1 MELSK
6 INSRFGIL
14 LSAAFVVIGAI
25 YSLPHIIHVH
35 ELAKQGQPYFAW
47 TQEGSFDMFNVHAAR
62 YQGLIDG
69 DGWLKYDD
77 TAEYQGGPSVWPL
90 LSAAIFAPFMWLT
103 KSVST
108 TIIITDGLF
117 AMLIFGAWFWLFSNL
132 LANRPAALFSAFVL
146 MLFPQ
151 LPLLIPPSSLDEFRQ
166 IINPWYDVTYWRREA
181 FIPAA
186 PFFIM
191 GVYFIYQLVA
201 KIKHQRRHMVWA
213 GVSYG
218 LLFYFYFYFWSYL
231 TVVLGLLFLA
241 MLLIKRRI
249 AAWRIFSAGLIG
261 LLVSGLF
268 WLNQYELMQLPQY
281 QEIIERGGL
290 EVGQA
295 FRFGLWKTYFLYAG
309 MAGLALWFGRKLKSP
324 VASILVAVL
333 LAANIIVLNIQ
344 LITGFNV
351 QSDHWP
357 TRVFLLSVGISW
369 VVIAFYTYQYFEP
382 YLSRFRRVLPV
393 LGIII
398 SIALVSNVVYR
409 QFSVERTQAAKY
421 TVDNS
426 LLKAYNWMRENLPA
440 GSVVATPALA
450 TNIDLPVFTNHKLFM
465 ARSQTS
471 IASEQEIISRML
483 ITYKLFA
490 LKPSAIAEALAKTEG
505 ILYFFTARYE
515 NRALDRYLDPEKY
528 HDFSI
533 PPELLA
539 DILSRYQELSVPNKL
554 PYRLD
559 YLFVGPAERALGV
572 AEAALSDYKLL
583 YNTDGIQIYKYE

>member
-1 MELSK
+1 MEPRK
-6 INSRFGIL
+6 FNKRFKIL
-14 LSAAFVVIGAI
+14 LSVAFLVIGVV
-25 YSLPHIIHVH
+25 YSLPHLIRAH
-35 ELAKQGQPYFAW
+35 ELARQSRPYFAW
-47 TQEGSFDMFNVHAAR
+47 TQAGSFDMFNVHAAR

-77 TAEYQGGPSVWPL
+77 TYEHQGGPSVWPL

-117 AMLIFGAWFWLFSNL
+117 AMLIFGAWFWLFSHL
-132 LANRPAALFSAFVL
+132 LANRPAALFSAFIL

-151 LPLLIPPSSLDEFRQ
+151 LPLLIPPSSLAEFKQ

-186 PFFIM
+186 AFFIM
-191 GVYFIYQLVA
+191 SIYFIHQLVA
-201 KIKHQRRHMVWA
+201 KIEYKRRLIILA

-218 LLFYFYFYFWSYL
+218 LLFYFYFYFWSYI

-241 MLLIKRRI
+241 MLAVKRQD
-249 AAWRIFSAGLIG
+249 AAWRIASAGLIG

-268 WLNQYELMQLPQY
+268 WLNQYELAQLPQY

-290 EVGQA
+290 EVGRA
-295 FRFGLWKTYFLYAG
+295 FRFSLWKTYALYGG
-309 MAGLALWFGRKLKSP
+309 MAGLALWFGRQLKSQP
-324 VASILVAVL
+324 ASILVAAL

-344 LITGFNV
+344 LIAGFNV

-369 VVIAFYTYQYFEP
+369 VVIAYYVYQYFEP
-382 YLSRFRRVLPV
+382 YLSRFRRILPV

-426 LLKAYNWMRENLPA
+426 LLKAYSWMTGNLPA

-471 IASEQEIISRML
+471 IASEQEIIERL
-483 ITYKLFA
+483 LLAYKLFGLDSGA
-490 LKPSAIAEALAKTEG
+490 LVKVLTTPQGT
-505 ILYFFTARYE
+505 LYFFTARYE

-528 HDFSI
+528 QDFSV
-533 PPELLA
+533 PGELLTS
-539 DILSRYQELSVPNKL
+539 ILSQYQELSMPDKL

-559 YLFVGPAERALGV
+559 YLFVGPAERELGV
-572 AEAALSDYKLL
+572 AEAAMSDYKLV
-583 YNTDGIQIYKYE
+583 YNMEDIKIYKYE